1 MLYILNQC
9 DVTCQ
14 LHLNLK
20 KKKNSYVLEL
30 EFKSKESNFTTPV
43 YNLYSKEPSSEVK
56 QKEGES

>member
-1 MLYILNQC
+1 MLHVNYISI
-9 DVTCQ
+9 
-14 LHLNLK
+14 K
-20 KKKNSYVLEL
+20 KQKTKNSYVLEL

>member
-1 MLYILNQC
+1 MLHVNYIS
-9 DVTCQ
+9 VK
-14 LHLNLK
+14 K